1 MNANNT
7 IIDVYPVE
15 YSSSRSNSGAS
26 GRAQAHASSQSA
38 HYQQP
43 SWKTA
48 SYHRGEPGDPSRQ
61 QYGYGSA
68 YTRLG
73 EQTVVMKSAGAFFGG
88 LAQVAVGAGLVLIGI
103 PMLIL
108 PGPGLLSIVG
118 GMALAGNGMRKL
130 LG

>member
-1 MNANNT
+1 MSANNT

-15 YSSSRSNSGAS
+15 YSSSRSNPSAS
-26 GRAQAHASSQSA
+26 GHAQAYASSQSSN
-38 HYQQP
+38 YQQP
-43 SWKTA
+43 TWKTA
-48 SYHRGEPGDPSRQ
+48 SYYRGEANGPGRH

-68 YTRLG
+68 YNRFG
-73 EQTVVMKSAGAFFGG
+73 EQTVTMKSAGSFFGG
-88 LAQVAVGAGLVLIGI
+88 LAQVALGAGLVLIGI

>member
-7 IIDVYPVE
+7 IIDVNPVE
-15 YSSSRSNSGAS
+15 YSSSRGHSDAS
-26 GRAQAHASSQSA
+26 GRAHAHASSQSPN
-38 HYQQP
+38 YQQP
-43 SWKTA
+43 TWQTTSH
-48 SYHRGEPGDPSRQ
+48 HRGEAGDSGWKR
-61 QYGYGSA
+61 YGYGSA
-68 YTRLG
+68 YTRFG
-73 EQTVVMKSAGAFFGG
+73 EQTVVMKSPGSLFSG
-88 LAQVAVGAGLVLIGI
+88 LAQVVVGTGLVLIGN